1 MKHVKFLP
9 WVGNNYNSEGTSKRV
24 MVLGESHYCAQPSD
38 AIPEITRNAIWKA
51 KNRTETY
58 KAYTSFEKTFL
69 GKVKVSDEEANQ
81 VWDSLLF
88 YNYVQYPMPTRNTR
102 PSIAQFR
109 DAEVPFFQVINNY
122 SPDSIIVWGSPLYN
136 KLPQQG
142 HQGPDLKVDGA
153 QLETWVYTL
162 SNGKEAKVMYMEH
175 PSSRGFLWNEW
186 NEKVRSFLMV

>member
-69 GKVKVSDEEANQ
+69 GKVIILTAKTRAFTKCMKAQKKSYIPAN
-81 VWDSLLF
+81 
-88 YNYVQYPMPTRNTR
+88 
-102 PSIAQFR
+102 
-109 DAEVPFFQVINNY
+109 
-122 SPDSIIVWGSPLYN
+122 IVEDNS
-136 KLPQQG
+136 KQ
-142 HQGPDLKVDGA
+142 
-153 QLETWVYTL
+153 
-162 SNGKEAKVMYMEH
+162 
-175 PSSRGFLWNEW
+175 LWNLPVLTVIVIPMERIRE
-186 NEKVRSFLMV
+186 NM